1 MGIRFEMRKRFF
13 PTSLALLL
21 VVGSLGHVFAA
32 AFCPHRP
39 GHDCCPTTT
48 AGAQLDTQTQQLM
61 QGMAMHTVA
70 NESMPMDSGDMPGM
84 TISDPRIANSS
95 FAISKGTQLPT
106 SAELFA
112 VDKLELP
119 MDDCAHCMSHSGI
132 QNAPVSSASVPN
144 LSNKD
149 LCSVPSPVLRF
160 PARPAMTLTQIG
172 LPGKHAPPKSMAAK
186 HILLNVFL
194 I

>member
-1 MGIRFEMRKRFF
+1 MSKCTSLPQRCSCSSARSHRNRPSWRFVRRPAGFARFADGSGYAIMGIRFEMRKRFF

-70 NESMPMDSGDMPGM
+70 NESMPMDSGDMP
-84 TISDPRIANSS
+84 
-95 FAISKGTQLPT
+95 
-106 SAELFA
+106 
-112 VDKLELP
+112 
-119 MDDCAHCMSHSGI
+119 
-132 QNAPVSSASVPN
+132 
-144 LSNKD
+144 
-149 LCSVPSPVLRF
+149 
-160 PARPAMTLTQIG
+160 
-172 LPGKHAPPKSMAAK
+172 
-186 HILLNVFL
+186 
-194 I
+194 